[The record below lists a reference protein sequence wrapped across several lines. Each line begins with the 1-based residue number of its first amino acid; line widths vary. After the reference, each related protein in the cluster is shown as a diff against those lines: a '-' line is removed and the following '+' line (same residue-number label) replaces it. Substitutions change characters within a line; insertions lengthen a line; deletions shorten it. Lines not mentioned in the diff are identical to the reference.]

1 MTAPDLIPL
10 AVSTDRLPDDSYAAV
25 ISIGSDLSWTL
36 SAPRARRYAAAV
48 IDAATAAEHDA
59 ATYGALTCKG
69 IPIDLVMEVIARA
82 RAFREGGGRW
92 TDPLLI
98 TPGIQAVD
106 PHGPFLHA
114 MHRDRPNL
122 AWQWTPED
130 ARQHAGQ
137 VLQVV
142 AAAELDSALI
152 LALAAL
158 SVPSETRA
166 AVVDHLGRHWPSDGG
181 SFPSDDL

>member
-1 MTAPDLIPL
+1 
-10 AVSTDRLPDDSYAAV
+10 
-25 ISIGSDLSWTL
+25 
-36 SAPRARRYAAAV
+36 
-48 IDAATAAEHDA
+48 
-59 ATYGALTCKG
+59 
-69 IPIDLVMEVIARA
+69 
-82 RAFREGGGRW
+82 
-92 TDPLLI
+92 
-98 TPGIQAVD
+98 
-106 PHGPFLHA
+106 

-130 ARQHAGQ
+130 ARRHAGQ